1 VHVVFDAPAVLPA
14 LLTPFDERGGIDARA
29 LADHVE
35 FLVESGVDG
44 IMPCGTTGETALLE
58 ADETLAVVRA
68 VVDAAAGR
76 VPVVAHVGRPSTTA
90 TARLIEA
97 AIDAGAA
104 GVSAIVPYYYKLGD
118 REIVAHF
125 RALLNAAGDTPLLAY
140 TFPARTGNDLSAEA
154 FKTLVGDGL
163 AGLKDSTSDVEVHEG
178 YLAAAPE
185 AQIFVGS
192 PSLLLGSLRSGSRGG
207 VAALANLRPELV
219 LALAH
224 AWRDGDEDAERL
236 QEEVRAAEKALAQEP
251 PLVALKRGVSELMAA
266 RGSRYPAALRSP
278 LGA

>member
-1 VHVVFDAPAVLPA
+1 MVFDAPSVLPA
-14 LLTPFDERGGIDARA
+14 LLTPFDEDGDVDTEA
-29 LADHVE
+29 LAAHVE
-35 FLVESGVDG
+35 FLIESGVHG

-58 ADETLAVVRA
+58 AEETLAVVRA

-104 GVSAIVPYYYKLGD
+104 GVSAIVPYYYALGD

-125 RALLNAAGDTPLLAY
+125 RALLEAAGDTPLYAY

-154 FKTLVGDGL
+154 FATLVGDGL
-163 AGLKDSTSDVEVHEG
+163 AGLKDSTSVPEVHAG
-178 YLAAAPE
+178 YLAAAPD
-185 AQIFVGS
+185 AQVFVGS
-192 PSLLLGSLRSGSRGG
+192 PSFLLESLRGGSRGG

-219 LALAH
+219 LALAA
-224 AWRDGDEDAERL
+224 AWRDGSGDAERL
-236 QEEVRAAEKALAQEP
+236 QEEVRQAEKALALQP

-266 RGSRYPAALRSP
+266 RGSRYPSALRSP